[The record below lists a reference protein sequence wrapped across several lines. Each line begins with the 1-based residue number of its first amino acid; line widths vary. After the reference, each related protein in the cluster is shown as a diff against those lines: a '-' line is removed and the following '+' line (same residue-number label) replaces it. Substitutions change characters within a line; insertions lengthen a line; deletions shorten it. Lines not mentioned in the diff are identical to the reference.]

1 MTEFMNK
8 PEEKVWTEEN
18 IRRDILLYQDR
29 RIVARRY
36 CITPAEVKKIEEG
49 GVKA

>member
-18 IRRDILLYQDR
+18 IRRDRQDMLT
-29 RIVARRY
+29 VLVM
-36 CITPAEVKKIEEG
+36 CITEG
-49 GVKA
+49 SDPLFEFK